1 MKFSFSLYFQITI
14 LFVLLSIFSVL
25 GAGSLNYLESRKII
39 IDQFNKSM
47 LDTASI
53 IGSSLSG
60 KADDAAEA
68 IMRLSRH
75 QMLHSTDPAEIQRF
89 LQVAV
94 DSSSLFNNIYYFSPE
109 GPLKAAA
116 YADGRDLARYVG
128 ENFLNY
134 ADQEKTHD
142 VYLDLVRA
150 LETRTPVFSA
160 FFKSATGRLM
170 NSFIVPVVGDDG
182 NVVGLLSCGI
192 ALDSSFKLLEM
203 MKTLKPHADGY
214 VALIDAAGRVLLSAG
229 EMPAELAPGS
239 GWEGGENKLVSA
251 SGYLQT
257 VIGMEKTGLGVCCGV
272 PEAAVA
278 GLLQRLHDSNVLF
291 TLLVGILASFAGIVA
306 AYVLVSPLTALVK
319 GLRGL
324 QNGDS
329 APRISCR
336 ASGEIAEAIA
346 IYHEMREKQQRAPFR
361 HPVQSEAQP
370 QDSERC

>member
-47 LDTASI
+47 LDTATI

-75 QMLHSTDPAEIQRF
+75 QVLHSADSAEIQRF

-116 YADGRDLARYVG
+116 YADGRDVARYAG
-128 ENFLNY
+128 ENFLAY

-142 VYLDLVRA
+142 VYHDLVHA
-150 LETRTPVFSA
+150 LEARTPVFSA
-160 FFKSATGRLM
+160 FFKSATGTLM
-170 NSFIVPVVGDDG
+170 NSFIVPVVSEDG
-182 NVVGLLSCGI
+182 SVVGLLSCGI
-192 ALDSSFKLLEM
+192 ALDSSFKLLDM
-203 MKTLKPHADGY
+203 MKTLKPHPDGY
-214 VALIDAAGRVLLSAG
+214 IALVDVEGKVLLSAG
-229 EMPAELAPGS
+229 EMPVELVPGRDWAS
-239 GWEGGENKLVSA
+239 REDKLVSA
-251 SGYLQT
+251 AGYLQA
-257 VIGMEKTGLGVCCGV
+257 VISMEKAGLGVCCGV

-278 GLLQRLHDSNVLF
+278 GLLKRLHDSNVLF
-291 TLLVGILASFAGIVA
+291 TLLVGILASLAGIVA
-306 AYVLVSPLTALVK
+306 AYILVSPLTALVN
-319 GLRGL
+319 GLRRL
-324 QNGDS
+324 QKDEA
-329 APRISCR
+329 APRLVCR

-346 IYHEMREKQQRAPFR
+346 IYHEMREQRQRSSSR
-361 HPVQSEAQP
+361 HPATSSDPGAK
-370 QDSERC
+370 